1 MDADISTGH
10 RFADIS
16 TYARRIS
23 DTLARAVGRAPD
35 IDPQSLVDLA
45 HQVPGSPGMA
55 ASIAVVRKTPL
66 TVEYAVLGMCF
77 NS

>member
-1 MDADISTGH
+1 
-10 RFADIS
+10 
-16 TYARRIS
+16 
-23 DTLARAVGRAPD
+23 
-35 IDPQSLVDLA
+35 
-45 HQVPGSPGMA
+45 VPGSPGMA